1 MQTSPEYYEIFKSTS
16 KMGEELL
23 NNLEAGLQQKIANLM
38 AKASK
43 GKINFDPEQKMIEL
57 YNELKKLTMGSHRNN
72 LIKQRDL
79 YTIFLLYALVSC
91 RYYKYTSKTE
101 KAWLY
106 LTQANYHLGRAQMI
120 EWWSR
125 ISIAQQENSTRAKR
139 AASMRHG
146 KRVQREKDVVL
157 NKMKEH
163 APKEGWFSRKKM
175 FADIKASL
183 KQALQDEFGE
193 LTPSDIE
200 TACDRIQNSFSRWMR
215 TDPVFKDSFNSHM
228 KNKVTLPYPKQ

>member
-1 MQTSPEYYEIFKSTS
+1 MQNSPEFREYFHITSQAISSMMDYLSDNQIEEISELSTKASNREIDFDPMLRMMNMHYELAELKISTS
-16 KMGEELL
+16 K
-23 NNLEAGLQQKIANLM
+23 A
-38 AKASK
+38 
-43 GKINFDPEQKMIEL
+43 
-57 YNELKKLTMGSHRNN
+57 N
-72 LIKQRDL
+72 LIKQRDSF
-79 YTIFLLYALVSC
+79 IIACAHALAFC
-91 RYYKYTSKTE
+91 RHYVHASE
-101 KAWLY
+101 PENAWLFVS
-106 LTQANYHLGRAQMI
+106 QANYHLGRAQLIVQWENANI
-120 EWWSR
+120 E
-125 ISIAQQENSTRAKR
+125 QQQNTIRAKR

-163 APKEGWFSRKKM
+163 APKEGWASRKKM

-193 LTPSDIE
+193 LTPSDIDA
-200 TACDRIQNSFSRWMR
+200 ACDRIQNSFSRWMR